1 MSGSHHSLAL
11 TKDGKVFAWGDAESG
26 KIGRMLISRKKN
38 VQAMKIESV
47 GARDVVDI
55 FCSNHSS
62 FYINSKGKVFAWGMN
77 NHG

>member
-1 MSGSHHSLAL
+1 
-11 TKDGKVFAWGDAESG
+11 
-26 KIGRMLISRKKN
+26 
-38 VQAMKIESV
+38 MKIESV